1 MIVLICKCIF
11 DLIIKNQE
19 YGNLINHNGR
29 YSINILIISNLDCV
43 ISLHQ
48 FNKTDF
54 YLNPLKRKATSEGW
68 LLSKWFFL
76 HSLLRSD
83 F

>member
-11 DLIIKNQE
+11 DLIIKNEE

-43 ISLHQ
+43 
-48 FNKTDF
+48 
-54 YLNPLKRKATSEGW
+54 
-68 LLSKWFFL
+68 
-76 HSLLRSD
+76 
-83 F
+83 

>member
-11 DLIIKNQE
+11 DLIIKNEE

-43 ISLHQ
+43 ISLHL
-48 FNKTDF
+48 FIRLIF
-54 YLNPLKRKATSEGW
+54 I
-68 LLSKWFFL
+68 
-76 HSLLRSD
+76 
-83 F
+83 